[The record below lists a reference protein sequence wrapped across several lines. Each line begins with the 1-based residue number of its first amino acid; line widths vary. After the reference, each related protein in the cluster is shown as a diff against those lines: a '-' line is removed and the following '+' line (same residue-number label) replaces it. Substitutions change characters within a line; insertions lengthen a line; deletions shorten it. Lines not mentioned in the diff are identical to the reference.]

1 MQQHETNQYQKNEKT
16 GSVSSVPDKGQEN
29 ESLVISK

>member
-1 MQQHETNQYQKNEKT
+1 MQQHETNQYQKKEKT
-16 GSVSSVPDKGQEN
+16 GSVSSVPEKGQEN